1 MPNTASAERRVRRNE
16 RRRQIN
22 QMTRTRASSLE
33 KRLRKLVAAGQHDEA
48 VKLYPE
54 VSSALDKA
62 AKKGVIPKGR
72 ADRKKSRLALRLKPA
87 KAAPAPAPAPA
98 EPVAA

>member
-33 KRLRKLVAAGQHDEA
+33 KRLRKLVAAGQRDEA
-48 VKLYPE
+48 AKLYPE

-72 ADRKKSRLALRLKPA
+72 ADRKKSRLALKLKPA
-87 KAAPAPAPAPA
+87 AATPAPAGPVPA
-98 EPVAA
+98 

>member
-22 QMTRTRASSLE
+22 QITRTRASNLE
-33 KRLRKLVAAGQHDEA
+33 KKLRKLVAAGQRDDA
-48 VKLYPE
+48 AKLYPE

-72 ADRKKSRLALRLKPA
+72 ADRKKSRLALKLKPA
-87 KAAPAPAPAPA
+87 ASAAPASAPA